1 MSELSPDITSEVGES
16 GLELHVGAA
25 REPTLF
31 SVLAERARGHPPA
44 HLWGATLFGAADAAA
59 ILIAY
64 PAAWWIAC
72 GAFVLCAFGAWGLA
86 DEAIVGDVFHRR
98 SRASL
103 LGLRA
108 IRASAVGAGSLAAL
122 AAAFGGMAASL
133 GRLIS

>member
-1 MSELSPDITSEVGES
+1 MSEMSSDVTSQAGDS
-16 GLELHVGAA
+16 AMELQVGAA

-31 SVLAERARGHPPA
+31 SILAERARGHPPA
-44 HLWGATLFGAADAAA
+44 HLWGATLFGAADALA

-64 PAAWWIAC
+64 PAAWWIASA
-72 GAFVLCAFGAWGLA
+72 AFVLCAFGAWGLA

-108 IRASAVGAGSLAAL
+108 IRASALGAGSVAAL
-122 AAAFGGMAASL
+122 AAAFGGMAAAL